1 MKSRAL
7 FISLIGM
14 MSMTAFATTSEP
26 EQKQNPVF
34 TDQPIELVYTVNVE
48 SNFDFVAVETPTIKQ
63 GVFTHVLR
71 KSNFIYEFV
80 AILADVGWQSRK
92 AVYVNIPYKEQLH
105 TDYVID
111 KKQILSYLGLINKRF
126 SC

>member
-63 GVFTHVLR
+63 GVFTQVLL
-71 KSNFIYEFV
+71 KSSILYEFV
-80 AILADVGWQSRK
+80 AIITDVGWQSRK
-92 AVYVNIPYKEQLH
+92 AVYSNIPHKEKLH

>member
-14 MSMTAFATTSEP
+14 MSMTVFATTSEP

-34 TDQPIELVYTVNVE
+34 TDPPIELVYTANVE
-48 SNFDFVAVETPTIKQ
+48 NNNVDIFMISPLTPSLT
-63 GVFTHVLR
+63 THVLL
-71 KSNFIYEFV
+71 KSNILYEFV
-80 AILADVGWQSRK
+80 AIITDVGWQSRK
-92 AVYVNIPYKEQLH
+92 AVYSNIPHKEKLH

>member
-14 MSMTAFATTSEP
+14 MSMTVFATTSEP

-34 TDQPIELVYTVNVE
+34 TDPPIELVYTANVE
-48 SNFDFVAVETPTIKQ
+48 NNNVDIFMISPLTPSLT
-63 GVFTHVLR
+63 THVLL
-71 KSNFIYEFV
+71 KSNILYEFV
-80 AILADVGWQSRK
+80 TIITDVGWQSRK
-92 AVYVNIPYKEQLH
+92 AVYSNIPHKEKLH

>member
-1 MKSRAL
+1 
-7 FISLIGM
+7 M
-14 MSMTAFATTSEP
+14 MSMTVFATTSEP

-34 TDQPIELVYTVNVE
+34 TDPPIELVYTANVE
-48 SNFDFVAVETPTIKQ
+48 NNNVDIFMISPLTPSLT
-63 GVFTHVLR
+63 THVLL
-71 KSNFIYEFV
+71 KSNILYEFV
-80 AILADVGWQSRK
+80 AIITDVGWQSRK
-92 AVYVNIPYKEQLH
+92 AVYSNIPHKEKLH